1 MNGPLHPEYCKIF
14 EVLERGWL
22 QAENIVLLCPQRQK
36 YNLLVTENAV
46 SMYKSAKYIEKQQ
59 QVSAGVILY
68 NRVSAFV
75 GSLAKP
81 NHLF

>member
-1 MNGPLHPEYCKIF
+1 MFIF
-14 EVLERGWL
+14 HTFTSGKL
-22 QAENIVLLCPQRQK
+22 QDFRALAGTYVPMQRQK

-46 SMYKSAKYIEKQQ
+46 SMYKSAKYFQKQQ

-81 NHLF
+81 DHLF